1 MPQTTREA
9 DWKEKAPVKVAGP
22 TMAERRF
29 RCHRRNLDGELA
41 QVIRAEENVQ
51 QDKILTQQVAAL
63 DNHPIF
69 KTFES
74 NIPSVAKQPE
84 F

>member
-1 MPQTTREA
+1 M
-9 DWKEKAPVKVAGP
+9 KVAGP

-51 QDKILTQQVAAL
+51 QDKILCQQLAAL

-74 NIPSVAKQPE
+74 NIPTVVKQPE